1 MTSSTEL
8 KDSIVSSDGNII
20 SFADSSEVTTIA
32 FALVGD
38 DSDFGI
44 SLLEVSIQSGGSGY
58 VSTDSMDD
66 SGSSPVI
73 TLLISL

>member
-8 KDSIVSSDGNII
+8 KDSIVSSGGKII
-20 SFADSSEVTTIA
+20 SFTDSSDATIV

-38 DSDFGI
+38 DSEFGI
-44 SLLEVSIQSGGSGY
+44 SLLVVSRQGGVSGY

-66 SGSSPVI
+66 SGLSPII
-73 TLLISL
+73 TLVISL